1 MPGERIFILDFFQ
14 ARWHICSVK
23 VSGTTPSH
31 KATAPVSHSRPF
43 YGWWVVL
50 AGTAVLFVSSG
61 IGFYSHGVIL
71 DPLRNLHGWS
81 KATISSAITLYFVT
95 AGINGFLIGRRI
107 DRYGPKWVLV
117 LGSLAI
123 GSGYCLLSLITAKWQ
138 LYAAYLVMAIGF
150 SCINIVPI
158 NTLIANWFIRRR
170 GFAMSLANTGLSL
183 GGIVLVPLASF
194 VIVQWGLG
202 SALPLLG
209 ALGCIIIIPMA
220 LFVIKQ
226 RPADL
231 NQFPDGETRRTSA
244 VEPGGLSLSH
254 AIQSRVWTRVE
265 AMRTIAFWAI
275 VSAFLL
281 ALGGQVAFLIHQIS
295 FLSRYLGIT
304 GAATAVSITAFAS
317 VIGRLVLGTFVDRLD
332 KRYVAM
338 ACFLLQGAAVLTLAY
353 YNHVVILYL
362 GTFVFGLTMGS
373 ILMVQS
379 LIIGECFGLASFA
392 TVSGFTGLFTMS
404 GAAFGPTLAGVI
416 YDATGSYQTAFT
428 IFAALSMI
436 AMIVIF
442 FARPPRPGAEVADPV
457 GFQSGRGPR

>member
-1 MPGERIFILDFFQ
+1 MP
-14 ARWHICSVK
+14 APP
-23 VSGTTPSH
+23 TPHASASH
-31 KATAPVSHSRPF
+31 GDPTPASRPRPF
-43 YGWWVVL
+43 YGWWIVL

-81 KATISSAITLYFVT
+81 KATISSAITLYFIT
-95 AGINGFLIGRRI
+95 AGINGFLVGRRI
-107 DRYGPKWVLV
+107 DQYGPKWVLI
-117 LGSLAI
+117 LGSLTI
-123 GSGYCLLSLITAKWQ
+123 GSGYCLLSLIQAVWQ
-138 LYAAYLVMAIGF
+138 LYAVYLVMAIGF
-150 SCINIVPI
+150 SCINIVPV
-158 NTLIANWFIRRR
+158 NTLIANWFIRKR

-183 GGIVLVPLASF
+183 GGIVLVPFASF
-194 VIVQWGLG
+194 AIVHWGLG
-202 SALPLLG
+202 TTLPLLG
-209 ALGCIIIIPMA
+209 AMCGIVIIPMA

-231 NQFPDGETRRTSA
+231 NQFPDGETRRASG
-244 VEPGGLSLSH
+244 EERDGPSLSY
-254 AIQSRVWTRVE
+254 AIQSRKWTRFE
-265 AMRTIAFWAI
+265 AMHTIAFWAI

-281 ALGGQVAFLIHQIS
+281 ALGGQIAFLIHQVS
-295 FLSRYLGIT
+295 FLSQYLGIA

-317 VIGRLVLGTFVDRLD
+317 IIGRLMLGTFVDRLD

-338 ACFLLQGAAVLTLAY
+338 ACFLLQGAAVFTLAY

-373 ILMVQS
+373 ILMAQS
-379 LIIGECFGLASFA
+379 LIIGECFGLVSFA

-416 YDATGSYQTAFT
+416 YDATGSYQMAFT

-436 AMIVIF
+436 AMILIF
-442 FARPPRPGAEVADPV
+442 FARPPRPGTEVVDPV
-457 GFQSGRGPR
+457 GLRASRRSQ

>member
-1 MPGERIFILDFFQ
+1 M
-14 ARWHICSVK
+14 
-23 VSGTTPSH
+23 
-31 KATAPVSHSRPF
+31 
-43 YGWWVVL
+43 
-50 AGTAVLFVSSG
+50 AVLFVSSG

-123 GSGYCLLSLITAKWQ
+123 GSGYCLLSLVTAKWQ
-138 LYAAYLVMAIGF
+138 LYAVYLVMAIGF

-158 NTLIANWFIRRR
+158 NTLVANWFIRRR

-194 VIVQWGLG
+194 VIVHWGLG

-209 ALGCIIIIPMA
+209 ALGCIVIIPMA

-231 NQFPDGETRRTSA
+231 SQFPDGEVRRASA

-254 AIQSRVWTRVE
+254 AIQSRVWSRVE

-275 VSAFLL
+275 VCAFLL

-295 FLSRYLGIT
+295 FLNQYLGIT

-317 VIGRLVLGTFVDRLD
+317 IIGRLVLGTFVDRLD

-353 YNHVVILYL
+353 DNHVVILYL

-392 TVSGFTGLFTMS
+392 MVAGFTGLFTMS

-416 YDATGSYQTAFT
+416 YDATGSYQMAFT

-442 FARPPRPGAEVADPV
+442 FARPPGPATEVVDPAA
-457 GFQSGRGPR
+457 RG